1 MSAQQESYLG
11 DLVGKLNKYEAEN
24 QSFVKKSRALESEVN
39 SCRDELNVKNSI
51 IKRLENDFESKLSR
65 AREELA
71 KSPNVNK
78 DVLED
83 NRKMQ

>member
-1 MSAQQESYLG
+1 M
-11 DLVGKLNKYEAEN
+11 
-24 QSFVKKSRALESEVN
+24 VKRSRVLESEVN
-39 SCRDELNVKNSI
+39 KYNDELNVKNSI

-78 DVLED
+78 DVLEE
-83 NRKMQ
+83 NKRLLEKSRAL

>member
-1 MSAQQESYLG
+1 M
-11 DLVGKLNKYEAEN
+11 
-24 QSFVKKSRALESEVN
+24 VKRSRVLESEVN
-39 SCRDELNVKNSI
+39 KYNDELNVKNSI

-78 DVLED
+78 DVLEE
-83 NRKMQ
+83 NKRLLEKSRALEKECAA

>member
-1 MSAQQESYLG
+1 M
-11 DLVGKLNKYEAEN
+11 
-24 QSFVKKSRALESEVN
+24 VKRSRVLESEVN
-39 SCRDELNVKNSI
+39 KYNDELNVKNSI

-83 NRKMQ
+83 NRKLQDRVRVLEK